1 MKKTAYSPIIIASLI
16 LLGSLGLF
24 GVEYYVLDTTVGQVT
39 DLQKQIGEKKGEIE
53 KAARARSAL
62 TTLGPNE
69 AIINSYLLNKDDIVT
84 FLENVQSTGK
94 GIGAT
99 AQVVSV
105 SDEKVAGHP
114 RISVSLLITGSFDS
128 VMRTV
133 GILENSAYD
142 STLTSVTL
150 DSGGPIVKGVQ
161 QWSAA
166 TVLSVGL
173 AQQGSTTP
181 KKP

>member
-1 MKKTAYSPIIIASLI
+1 MKKTAYSPIIVASLI
-16 LLGSLGLF
+16 FLGSLGLF
-24 GVEYYVLDTTVGQVT
+24 GVEYYLLDTAEAQVT
-39 DLQKQIGEKKGEIE
+39 DLQKQVADKKVELE

-69 AIINSYLLNKDDIVT
+69 EIINSYLLNKDDIVT

-94 GIGAT
+94 AIGAT

-114 RISVSLLITGSFDS
+114 RISVSLLISGSFDS

-133 GILENSAYD
+133 GMLENSSYD

-150 DSGGPIVKGVQ
+150 DSGGPVVKGVQ

-173 AQQGSTTP
+173 AQPGSTTS

>member
-1 MKKTAYSPIIIASLI
+1 MKKTAYSPLILASLI
-16 LLGSLGLF
+16 LLASLGLF
-24 GVEYYVLDTTVGQVT
+24 GAEYYLLDTAQAQVT
-39 DLQKQIGEKKGEIE
+39 DLQKQVADKKAEIE
-53 KAARARSAL
+53 KASRARSAL
-62 TTLGPNE
+62 ATLGPNE
-69 AIINSYLLNKDDIVT
+69 DIINSYLLNKDDIVT

-114 RISVSLLITGSFDS
+114 RISVSLLISGPFDA

-173 AQQGSTTP
+173 AEQGSTTP

>member
-1 MKKTAYSPIIIASLI
+1 MKKTAYSPIIVASLI

-24 GVEYYVLDTTVGQVT
+24 GAEYYVLDTTVAQVT
-39 DLQKQIGEKKGEIE
+39 DLEKQITDKKTEIE

-62 TTLGPNE
+62 ATLGPNE
-69 AIINSYLLNKDDIVT
+69 DIINSYLLNKNDIVT
-84 FLENVQSTGK
+84 FLESVQATGK

-114 RISVSLLITGSFDS
+114 RVAVSLLISGSFDS

-133 GILENSAYD
+133 GILENSSYD
-142 STLTSVTL
+142 STLTNVTF
-150 DSGGPIVKGVQ
+150 DSGGPVVKGVQ

-173 AQQGSTTP
+173 ADRASTTP